1 MPCSQADTRRLNRF
15 APGDVGSIVLAVP
28 STLKLV
34 VLLGTTLALP
44 SASWAQQA
52 EDRTAFEAG
61 ARAGVSYPLGNSISG
76 KALSDQVGPSFPLT
90 FELGVRLLGRYELAL
105 VGQYALGTISS
116 TNASGCYTG
125 NNACSSSVGQ
135 LGLEFLYHP
144 LGLVKVDPFVGVG
157 FGYEW
162 LIARATISGKN
173 NDLAVSGWNW
183 VVLQTGV
190 EFGVSSFFRVGPYAL
205 LSIGQYQNSSYTVI
219 IGGVP
224 QSGTSSIA
232 NPAVHLWLS
241 VGIRLVLMP

>member
-1 MPCSQADTRRLNRF
+1 M
-15 APGDVGSIVLAVP
+15 
-28 STLKLV
+28 
-34 VLLGTTLALP
+34 LGTALAAAP
-44 SASWAQQA
+44 VAAAEQA
-52 EDRTAFEAG
+52 EDRTAFEMG
-61 ARAGVSYPLGNSISG
+61 ARAGVSYPLGDSISG
-76 KALSDQVGPSFPLT
+76 KALADQVGPSFPLT

-135 LGLEFLYHP
+135 VGLEFLYHP

-162 LIARATISGKN
+162 LLARATISGKN

-190 EFGVSSFFRVGPYAL
+190 EFGVSNLFRIGPYAL
-205 LSIGQYQNSSYTVI
+205 LSVGQYQNSSYTVI
-219 IGGVP
+219 VGGVP
-224 QSGTSSIA
+224 MSGTSPIA

-241 VGIRLVLMP
+241 VGVRLVLLP